1 MPTFTITNGSLGF
14 DVTLAPGP
22 VKLKGNLVAL
32 LEIAWDGS
40 TYVDETARLKRFSI
54 SRGYSEDQGS
64 VQAGTCALTMVE
76 TVGRYNPLNASSAI
90 YPYISYPLR
99 PMRLRV
105 TYAAVTYSL
114 FSGFTARH
122 ESDPGKDEREARI
135 DCVDAFVLLGGDGG
149 VKPTI
154 GGGSTTTG
162 AAIAALLTAA
172 GFAGATDL
180 DSGDTITFAA
190 DGSADGLSLIG
201 NLLETERGFFFM
213 SASGVAT
220 YLDRYWT
227 NRSPYNASAGTIAST
242 MRSIAPGVDL
252 ALIRNRA
259 TVTATGGTAQTAS
272 DATSIARYKTRD
284 FSPITSPYLSGDA
297 AAASLAAYL
306 VLNAKDPVPP
316 VRSIE
321 IGQHDSA
328 TFTQLLTRE
337 LGDFVTVSET
347 VGGTSGSFHI
357 RRIEIEGN
365 WSAGVLKGAWSLRQ
379 RSTTQ
384 GFLVGISTIGG
395 PDLIGY

>member
-1 MPTFTITNGSLGF
+1 MSGT
-14 DVTLAPGP
+14 VR
-22 VKLKGNLVAL
+22 LKGNLTAL

-40 TYVDETARLKRFSI
+40 TYVDETSRLKRFTI

-64 VQAGTCALTMVE
+64 VQAGTCALTLKE
-76 TVGRYNPLNASSAI
+76 TVGRFNPANTASAI

-105 TYAAVTYSL
+105 TYASVTYYL
-114 FSGFTARH
+114 FSGFTTRH
-122 ESDPGKDEREARI
+122 ESDPGRDSREARI

-154 GGGSTTTG
+154 GSSSTTTG

-180 DSGDTITFAA
+180 DTGDSITFGTTGGYPA
-190 DGSADGLSLIG
+190 LQYIG
-201 NLLETERGFFFM
+201 RLLEAERGFFFM
-213 SASGVAT
+213 AKDGTAT
-220 YLDRYWT
+220 YLDRSWT
-227 NRSPYNASAGTIAST
+227 NRPPYSTSQGTIAST
-242 MRSIAPGVDL
+242 MRSIAPGVDV

-272 DATSIARYKTRD
+272 DAASIALFKTRD
-284 FSPITSPYLSGDA
+284 FSPIDNPYLSGDA
-297 AAASLAAYL
+297 AALSLASYL
-306 VLNAKDPVPP
+306 VRNAKDPLPP

-337 LGDFVTVSET
+337 LGDRVTVSET
-347 VGGTSGSFHI
+347 IGGTSGDFHI
-357 RRIEIEGN
+357 RRIDIEGN
-365 WSAGVLKGAWSLRQ
+365 WSAGVLRGSWSLRQ
-379 RSTTQ
+379 RNTTQ
-384 GFLVGISTIGG
+384 PFIVGVSNVGAPGT
-395 PDLIGY
+395 DLITY